1 MLHPVMRQELK
12 CDQCHDC
19 PVQDD
24 LRAGKRDGFCFGPTL
39 SQPLI
44 QTSAASCCLFS
55 HPGARYICVM
65 KPLTSISLA
74 NAAKLMLGV
83 ALLAAATGAA
93 FAAWIDNGAGI
104 FLSLVESGLSWC
116 F

>member
-1 MLHPVMRQELK
+1 
-12 CDQCHDC
+12 
-19 PVQDD
+19 
-24 LRAGKRDGFCFGPTL
+24 
-39 SQPLI
+39 
-44 QTSAASCCLFS
+44 
-55 HPGARYICVM
+55 M
-65 KPLTSISLA
+65 KPPASIPIA
-74 NAAKLMLGV
+74 NAAKVVLGV